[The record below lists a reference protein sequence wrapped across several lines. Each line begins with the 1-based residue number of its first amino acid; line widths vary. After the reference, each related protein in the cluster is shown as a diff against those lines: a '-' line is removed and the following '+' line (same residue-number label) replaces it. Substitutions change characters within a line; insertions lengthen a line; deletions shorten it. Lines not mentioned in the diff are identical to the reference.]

1 MSVERAA
8 EGGWK
13 GRPARR
19 GGGLPARVLCLLLLS
34 ALLLGG
40 CGYLGGGAVAFDL
53 TRLALAARD
62 EVTARADLR
71 PALLAALAARF
82 AEDGRIRVVGPDEAQ
97 ATLESRVVSLSSDP
111 VAFDQGDVA
120 RRFRVALTVEVTVRD
135 RATSGVLLKETV
147 QGEAYYSAPV
157 GITGTRAA
165 EEEGIRRAAGEA
177 AKRTAILLL
186 EGF

>member
-1 MSVERAA
+1 
-8 EGGWK
+8 
-13 GRPARR
+13 
-19 GGGLPARVLCLLLLS
+19 LLLLC
-34 ALLLGG
+34 G

-53 TRLALAARD
+53 ARITLAARD

-97 ATLESRVVSLSSDP
+97 ATLESRVVGLRSEG

-120 RRFRVALTVEVTVRD
+120 RRFRVVLTVEVTLRNL
-135 RATSGVLLKETV
+135 ATSGILLKETV
-147 QGEAYYSAPV
+147 QGEAHYSAPV
-157 GITGTRAA
+157 GITGTRTA
-165 EEEGIRRAAGEA
+165 EEEGIRRAVGEA
-177 AKRTAILLL
+177 AKRVAVLLL